1 MFKTW
6 YYKASEK
13 LKYIGLLI
21 ELIDSIN
28 GADAF
33 DEINGTKQMFAMISW
48 RIELMEQT
56 EAIDLMKNFHKDF
69 C

>member
-33 DEINGTKQMFAMISW
+33 DEIDGTKQMYCFNFLTDWI
-48 RIELMEQT
+48 MEQT
-56 EAIDLMKNFHKDF
+56 DPID
-69 C
+69 